1 MAMKFDPLFTWG
13 NEAEYNQKRADWRG
27 MDDADRTFA
36 LGSQLRELGGKLDM
50 LGQNA
55 TAQNGALNVIA
66 ELVGY
71 KSAVSEE
78 SAASEEPAAAEPAAA
93 AEPGAELPYPGEP
106 ALELEA
112 VAPLMVGDKTPGV
125 VS

>member
-71 KSAVSEE
+71 KSAASEEPAASEE
-78 SAASEEPAAAEPAAA
+78 SAASEEPAAV
-93 AEPGAELPYPGEP
+93 AEPGGGAAPTP
-106 ALELEA
+106 ASRSLEA

>member
-13 NEAEYNQKRADWRG
+13 NEADYNQKRADWRG

-78 SAASEEPAAAEPAAA
+78 PAASEESAASEEPAAV

-106 ALELEA
+106 ELEA
-112 VAPLMVGDKTPGV
+112 VAPLMVGDKAPGV